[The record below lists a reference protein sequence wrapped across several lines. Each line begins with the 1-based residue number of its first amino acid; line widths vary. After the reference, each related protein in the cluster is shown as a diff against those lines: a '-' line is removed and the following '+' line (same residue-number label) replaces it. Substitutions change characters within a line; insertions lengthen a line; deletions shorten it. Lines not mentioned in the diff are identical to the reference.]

1 MKAILIARVS
11 TEEQKEAGNSLPAQ
25 VMRLERYCQNKGFR
39 IIKTCSF
46 GESAYSD
53 NRDEF
58 DRILD
63 FIIEQK
69 EKIVVCCDKVDRLT
83 RNVFDKRVS
92 FLYEKALKDELE
104 LHFVSDGQIV
114 NSRIS
119 AVEKFQFNISLGLA
133 RYYSDAI
140 SDNIKRAIEQKLRK
154 GEWPAKASFGYRNIT
169 REDGK
174 KDIIVDEFQAAIV
187 QKVFELYASRAFS
200 MELLRVKLNKEYGLK
215 WSKGFTDKL
224 LKDNFYHGIMV
235 WNGKSHPHRYPPII
249 SKQLFDQVQAV
260 KTGFN
265 KKKFK
270 YAGKPY
276 IYRGMIRCADCGMSI
291 TPEKHK
297 GFVYYH
303 CTQYNGK
310 HDAKW
315 LREEE
320 ITRQISTIFKRL
332 EIPKDVLKQVTETIN
347 QTNQDQIDFHNSHYD
362 KLIAKQR
369 DLSKM
374 LDNLYL
380 DKLKGRITESEYDK
394 FYTSLYAEAQ
404 DASTKLAQLQ
414 QAETDYYI
422 TAKYVLDLVSRAH
435 ELFMSSEV
443 DEKRQLL
450 RLVLQNLRLEGEN
463 IVYDAIKPFDL
474 LLECSD
480 RQGWCARK
488 DSNLRPTD

>member
-1 MKAILIARVS
+1 
-11 TEEQKEAGNSLPAQ
+11 
-25 VMRLERYCQNKGFR
+25 
-39 IIKTCSF
+39 
-46 GESAYSD
+46 
-53 NRDEF
+53 
-58 DRILD
+58 
-63 FIIEQK
+63 
-69 EKIVVCCDKVDRLT
+69 
-83 RNVFDKRVS
+83 
-92 FLYEKALKDELE
+92 
-104 LHFVSDGQIV
+104 
-114 NSRIS
+114 
-119 AVEKFQFNISLGLA
+119 
-133 RYYSDAI
+133 
-140 SDNIKRAIEQKLRK
+140 
-154 GEWPAKASFGYRNIT
+154 
-169 REDGK
+169 
-174 KDIIVDEFQAAIV
+174 
-187 QKVFELYASRAFS
+187 
-200 MELLRVKLNKEYGLK
+200 MELLRVKLNKDHGLK

-291 TPEKHK
+291 APEKHK

-320 ITRQISTIFKRL
+320 IIRQISAIFKRL

-347 QTNQDQIDFHNSHYD
+347 QTNQDQIDFHNTHYD
-362 KLIAKQR
+362 KLISKQR

-394 FYTSLYAEAQ
+394 FYTSLYADAQ
-404 DASTKLAQLQ
+404 EVTTQLAQLQ
-414 QAETDYYI
+414 QAENDYYI

-443 DEKRQLL
+443 EEKRQLL

-463 IVYDAIKPFDL
+463 LLYDAIKPFDL

-480 RQGWCARK
+480 RQGWCSLQDYFRNTIIE
-488 DSNLRPTD
+488 DSIVFDISPFLTACA

>member
-25 VMRLERYCQNKGFR
+25 VARLERYCQSKGFDV
-39 IIKTCSF
+39 IKTCSF

-63 FIIEQK
+63 FIIAQK
-69 EKIVVCCDKVDRLT
+69 DKLVVCCDKVDRLT

-92 FLYEKALKDELE
+92 FLYEKALKDEIE
-104 LHFVSDGQIV
+104 LHFISDGQIV

-140 SDNIKRAIEQKLRK
+140 SDNIKRAIEGKLRK
-154 GEWPAKASFGYRNIT
+154 GEWPARASYGYKNIT
-169 REDGK
+169 NQDGK
-174 KDIIVDEFQAAIV
+174 KDIIVDEYACAIV
-187 QKVFELYASRAFS
+187 QKTFELYAMAAYS
-200 MELLRVKLNKEYGLK
+200 MELLREKLKKEYGLN
-215 WSKGFTDKL
+215 WSKGFLDKV
-224 LKDNFYHGIMV
+224 LKDDFYYGTMV
-235 WNGKSHPHRYPPII
+235 WKGKMYPHRYPPII
-249 SKQLFDQVQAV
+249 SKTLFDQVKDV

-270 YAGKPY
+270 YAGMPY
-276 IYRGMIRCADCGMSI
+276 IYRGLIRCGHCGLAI

-297 GFVYYH
+297 GHVYYH

-310 HDAKW
+310 HGAKW

-320 ITRQISTIFKRL
+320 ITKQLYDFFKRL
-332 EIPKDVLKQVTETIN
+332 QMPAHISRSIADTLNATH
-347 QTNQDQIDFHNSHYD
+347 QDKIEFHNKQYH
-362 KLIAKQR
+362 KLISQQKEIT
-369 DLSKM
+369 KM

-394 FYTSLYAEAQ
+394 FYTSLYDEVAQIKSQLDKLDEAQ
-404 DASTKLAQLQ
+404 DN
-414 QAETDYYI
+414 YYI
-422 TAKYVLDLVSRAH
+422 TAKYVLDLVNRAH
-435 ELFMSSEV
+435 DLFVSSEV
-443 DEKRQLL
+443 EEKRQLIK
-450 RLVLQNLRLEGEN
+450 LVLSNLRLEDEN
-463 IVYDAIKPFDL
+463 LRYDAAKPFNL
-474 LLECSD
+474 LLESSD
-480 RQGWCARK
+480 SQRWCARL
-488 DSNLRPTD
+488 DSNQRPTD

>member
-25 VMRLERYCQNKGFR
+25 VARLERYCQNKNFT

-63 FIIEQK
+63 FIIAQK
-69 EKIVVCCDKVDRLT
+69 EKLAICCDKVDRLT

-92 FLYEKALKDELE
+92 FLYEKALKDEVE

-114 NSRIS
+114 NSRVS

-140 SDNIKRAIEQKLRK
+140 SDNIKRAIEGKLRK
-154 GEWPAKASFGYRNIT
+154 GEWPGRASYGYLNVT
-169 REDGK
+169 NADGK
-174 KDIIVDEFQAAIV
+174 KNIVVDEYASALV
-187 QKVFELYASRAFS
+187 RKCFELYATSAYS
-200 MELLRVKLNKEYGLK
+200 MDLLRLKLKNEYGIT
-215 WSKGFTDKL
+215 WSKGFVDKV
-224 LKDNFYHGIMV
+224 LKDHFYYGVMV
-235 WNGKSHPHRYPPII
+235 WKEKMYPHRYTPII
-249 SKQLFDQVQAV
+249 TKTLFDQVQNV
-260 KTGFN
+260 KAGFN
-265 KKKFK
+265 KKRYQ

-276 IYRGMIRCADCGMSI
+276 IYRGLIRCAQCGLAI

-297 GFVYYH
+297 GHVYYH

-310 HDAKW
+310 HGAKW

-320 ITRQISTIFKRL
+320 ITNQLSNVFKRMQMPEDIL
-332 EIPKDVLKQVTETIN
+332 NDIVDSIN
-347 QTNQDQIDFHNSHYD
+347 QLNQDQIEFHTKQHT
-362 KLIAKQR
+362 KLTNQQKETGH
-369 DLSKM
+369 M

-394 FYTSLYAEAQ
+394 FYTSLYEQAKETKSQIERLGEAQ
-404 DASTKLAQLQ
+404 NNYL
-414 QAETDYYI
+414 I
-422 TAKYVLDLVSRAH
+422 TARYVLKLVNRAQ
-435 ELFMSSEV
+435 ELFEGSEV
-443 DEKRQLL
+443 EEKRQLIK
-450 RLVLQNLRLEGEN
+450 LVLQNLRLEDEN
-463 IVYDAIKPFDL
+463 LLWDAAKPFDL
-474 LLECSD
+474 LINMGDSQ
-480 RQGWCARK
+480 RWCARL
-488 DSNLRPTD
+488 DSNQRPTD